1 MREDIKKQLTI
12 HRLTIKE
19 NSNIVD
25 DELISMIKDYRGD
38 NKMIIDFQGKVIKNF
53 DLTPRQ
59 KEVARDFFSNDK
71 LKKTIL
77 SSLDYSNDLGKKVI
91 RKGIETYLSLLKT
104 SKKYL
109 FKPKEGRNVK
119 VDRPSEGWIIKNIND
134 LEEFKKKLSNEQLS
148 QWVELAD
155 GGGILKNK
163 IDEVLDILQNNPES
177 FFGFIE
183 NGDWSVVNKIDT
195 NTINWFRMI
204 AELDAQNKLKGNTP
218 EEKVEFFFEQTPVE
232 KLLHTKSLNGLKEL
246 EEQYG
251 IKIPTLS
258 LAEYEVLKDFNID
271 FQNVKKRI
279 MKSTE
284 PGDKNEENIRGTIKL
299 FLPKESGQSPIIDF
313 SSPGNRVDQ
322 VFGVDMMVNMYVP
335 ELSSQKYWVPVQAKS
350 SMERA
355 NKSLLLKN
363 NIGGIAI
370 FPTKNPELKEKGDYA
385 YLTRKNG
392 TEKSLTDLLDYNRE
406 MNNKKGG

>member
-1 MREDIKKQLTI
+1 MRDDIKKHLNILKSTI
-12 HRLTIKE
+12 RE
-19 NSNIVD
+19 NSEIVD
-25 DELISMIKDYRGD
+25 DELISMIKNYRGD

-53 DLTPRQ
+53 DLTPKQ
-59 KEVARDFFSNDK
+59 KESARDFFSNDK

-77 SSLDYSNDLGKKVI
+77 SSLDSSNELGKKVI

-104 SKKYL
+104 NKKYL

-119 VDRPSEGWIIKNIND
+119 VDRPSEGWIKKNIED
-134 LEEFKKKLSNEQLS
+134 LEKFKEKLSNEQLC
-148 QWVELAD
+148 QWVELSD
-155 GGGILKNK
+155 GGGVLKNK

-204 AELDAQNKLKGNTP
+204 AELDSENKLKGNTP
-218 EEKVEFFFEQTPVE
+218 EEKVEFFFEQIPVE

-279 MKSTE
+279 MKSTGL
-284 PGDKNEENIRGTIKL
+284 GDKNEENIKGTFLSQPVKAGQARIHRKGFTTTNKTKL
-299 FLPKESGQSPIIDF
+299 AVCAKLKNLVENRKIIISSKNLISELKTFVASGAGF
-313 SSPGNRVDQ
+313 A
-322 VFGVDMMVNMYVP
+322 
-335 ELSSQKYWVPVQAKS
+335 AKVG
-350 SMERA
+350 ETDDLVT
-355 NKSLLLKN
+355 SLLLVLRVIQALQSYDSELDEKLRDTADDY
-363 NIGGIAI
+363 IAPMPFI
-370 FPTKNPELKEKGDYA
+370 ML
-385 YLTRKNG
+385 
-392 TEKSLTDLLDYNRE
+392 
-406 MNNKKGG
+406 